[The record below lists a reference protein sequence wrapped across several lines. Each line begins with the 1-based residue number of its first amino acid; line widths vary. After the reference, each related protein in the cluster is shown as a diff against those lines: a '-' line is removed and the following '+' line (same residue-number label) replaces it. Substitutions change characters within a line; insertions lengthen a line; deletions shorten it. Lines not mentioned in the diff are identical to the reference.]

1 MKINLVPTII
11 ALAISSLIAY
21 GFFAFCNNEHQ
32 LLVSIGSFVFLFFT
46 IEMTIGVS
54 FDLPRTTTN
63 IRVVSGVFF
72 VIALISNIIFSF
84 LDFLEPSYIITN
96 GILLLIFIL
105 IVYAIYKAKQ

>member
-21 GFFAFCNNEHQ
+21 GFFTFCNNEYQ
-32 LLVSIGSFVFLFFT
+32 LLVSIGSFVFLFLT
-46 IEMTIGVS
+46 IEMIIGIR

-63 IRVVSGVFF
+63 IRVLSGVFF
-72 VIALISNIIFSF
+72 IIGLISNLLFSF
-84 LDFLEPSYIITN
+84 LDFSKPSYVITN
-96 GILLLIFIL
+96 GILLLVFIL